1 MLKGRTGGLHQAW
14 KVDVHLKMNVAEV
27 AAGIGDLDV
36 ISARLIPVYAFTSN
50 VVGCFWEVLEITVIC
65 HR

>member
-1 MLKGRTGGLHQAW
+1 M
-14 KVDVHLKMNVAEV
+14 HLKMDVAEI

-36 ISARLIPVYAFTSN
+36 ISARLIPIYAFTSN

-65 HR
+65 HQ

>member
-1 MLKGRTGGLHQAW
+1 M
-14 KVDVHLKMNVAEV
+14 HLEMDVAEV
-27 AAGIGDLDV
+27 ATGIGDLDV